1 MPCIDLQHNPEQAVI
16 FVLENHSMLSLWN
29 FVIYIFFGV
38 LLTLLIIVLH
48 QQVALD
54 QPLLAQFS
62 SAMGM
67 VWVGLVIAS
76 GMLANVGLTQVAS
89 MASILPDLARSLWLS
104 VITIKQGLGG
114 SNENEVPL

>member
-1 MPCIDLQHNPEQAVI
+1 MPYIDLQHNPEQAVI

-29 FVIYIFFGV
+29 FLIYIFFGV

-48 QQVALD
+48 QQVAPD

-67 VWVGLVIAS
+67 VWVGLAWLGHCQRYAGQYGFDAS
-76 GMLANVGLTQVAS
+76 GKHGFYPA
-89 MASILPDLARSLWLS
+89 
-104 VITIKQGLGG
+104 
-114 SNENEVPL
+114 